1 MKISEFKTILSNHLD
16 KLIGEWFGDKPLF
29 NAIAKTAVKANI
41 NRFDNLLNMLVDE
54 QGDLLVE
61 ELVDNL
67 GEAIE
72 RGYEI
77 DLTEISTL
85 LPKRVLLISKEDIQ
99 NLLKDIR

>member
-1 MKISEFKTILSNHLD
+1 MKVQEFKTVLIQHLD
-16 KLIGEWFGDKPLF
+16 KLISEWFGDKPLF

-41 NRFDNLLNMLVDE
+41 NKFDGLLDMLTDE

-61 ELVDNL
+61 ELVNNL
-67 GEAIE
+67 GDAVE

-99 NLLKDIR
+99 SLLGDIK

>member
-1 MKISEFKTILSNHLD
+1 MKVQEFKTVLTQHLD
-16 KLIGEWFGDKPLF
+16 KLIGEWFSDKPLF

-41 NRFDNLLNMLVDE
+41 NKFDGLLDMLTDE

-61 ELVDNL
+61 ELVNNL
-67 GEAIE
+67 GDAVE

-99 NLLKDIR
+99 SLLGDIK

>member
-1 MKISEFKTILSNHLD
+1 MKIPEFKTILSEHLD
-16 KLIGEWFGDKPLF
+16 RLIGEWFGDKPLF
-29 NAIAKTAVKANI
+29 NAIAKTAIKANI
-41 NRFDNLLNMLVDE
+41 NKFDSLLDMLTNE

-61 ELVDNL
+61 ELVNNL

-85 LPKRVLLISKEDIQ
+85 LPKRVLLVSKEDIQ
-99 NLLKDIR
+99 SLLNDIR

>member
-1 MKISEFKTILSNHLD
+1 MKIPEFKTILSEHLD

-41 NRFDNLLNMLVDE
+41 NKFDNLLDMLTNE

-85 LPKRVLLISKEDIQ
+85 LPKRVLLVSKEDIQ
-99 NLLKDIR
+99 SLLNDIK